1 MKNTIGLLCKLPR
14 VNHLQQLCD
23 LAYQILG
30 NPVFV
35 SDLAHT
41 ILAYTK
47 CVEIDDPTWQTNIVH
62 SSLDRNTL
70 RQEREVGIVHEDSS
84 GDRKP
89 VLVTDSHLEYPRIIK
104 ALMNKNQPVGV
115 MVTTSYLKPFA
126 EEDMEL
132 VELISS
138 FVVPLLLRERYFV
151 SDEKHAIEN
160 YFIKLLD
167 GEQVT
172 QDQVNKRL
180 DILGFREKPYTY
192 VLCIGTRGEGD
203 RQPHR
208 MLSDVLNHMRSL
220 VSGCVFPYNACLVC
234 VYGSDND
241 INDWDEQA
249 PELAGLLLRE
259 NLQAGVSRRI
269 RGLEGLHGCYLQAVN
284 ALETGLRLER
294 HELFQRYDSLSSF
307 TLFRMIPVHELDRYC
322 HEKIRALGE
331 YDAAHGMELCV
342 TLQVYLEQAKSLA
355 KTSEILFI
363 HRNTVRYRI
372 KKCMELMNTELEDG
386 NEIFAYI
393 LSLRILEYLRK
404 FPQEAQ

>member
-1 MKNTIGLLCKLPR
+1 MENTIELLCALPG
-14 VNHLQQLCD
+14 VKSLQQLCD

-70 RQEREVGIVHEDSS
+70 RQEREVGIVHEDST

-89 VLVTDSHLEYPRIIK
+89 ILVTDSHLQYPRIIK

-126 EEDMEL
+126 DEDMEL

-138 FVVPLLLRERYFV
+138 FVVPLLLRERYFI
-151 SDEKHAIEN
+151 SDEKNSIEN

-167 GEQVT
+167 GERVTHEQVE
-172 QDQVNKRL
+172 KRL

-192 VLCIGTRGEGD
+192 VLCIGTRGEGEC
-203 RQPHR
+203 RPHR
-208 MLSDVLNHMRSL
+208 TLSDVLNNIRSI
-220 VSGCVFPYNACLVC
+220 VSGCVFLYNACLVC
-234 VYGSDND
+234 VCGSDED
-241 INDWDEQA
+241 IGDWDEQA
-249 PELAGLLLRE
+249 PALARLLRRE

-269 RGLEGLHGCYLQAVN
+269 CGLEGIHDSYLQAVN

-307 TLFRMIPVHELDRYC
+307 MLFRRIPAHELNRYC

-331 YDAAHGMELCV
+331 YDAAHGMELCM

-355 KTSEILFI
+355 KTSDILFI

-386 NEIFAYI
+386 NEIFAFI